1 MKSEPKKADK
11 INTKVVV
18 KSRFFRKNKTE
29 ASDKQEEKVLE
40 EPKAKTVIKTP
51 MKKSSGS
58 WLDELEDT
66 TPTKNEF
73 VYRTANMTSPD
84 ADEKENGSTTKE
96 ILETTPELVRSSRA
110 AFKKAFKPVVLNPEK
125 YEEEEE
131 TKAKAR
137 NPFAV
142 KSTLKTP
149 VKDLSSPSPIK
160 SSCSPRKPLPLSRP
174 IVRPLEL
181 DPDQVAVAPSLDN
194 IDMKSPEREAK
205 PDTATTIKTVGGK
218 SEYFSA
224 GASSKKASG
233 CTRGKIPVSGLLKS
247 NKNNKPSGGRQVN
260 LFDLW
265 GKKNASQ
272 KS

>member
-1 MKSEPKKADK
+1 MKSEPKEADK
-11 INTKVVV
+11 IKTKVVV

-29 ASDKQEEKVLE
+29 ASENPGKEKVLE

-51 MKKSSGS
+51 VKKTSGS

-73 VYRTANMTSPD
+73 VYRTANMTCPD
-84 ADEKENGSTTKE
+84 ADEKENGSTKKE

-125 YEEEEE
+125 YDETEE
-131 TKAKAR
+131 TKAKTR

-160 SSCSPRKPLPLSRP
+160 SSCSPRKPLPGSRP

-205 PDTATTIKTVGGK
+205 PETTIKAVGGK

-233 CTRGKIPVSGLLKS
+233 CTRGKVPVSGLLKS
-247 NKNNKPSGGRQVN
+247 NKNNKASGGRQVN